1 MRAFNLYGDFDPA
14 TGAHF
19 RKHGM
24 PDDYVAYISAL
35 EAINVSRG
43 FSAALPVLNTKAK
56 PNERCSNPEPRS
68 D

>member
-14 TGAHF
+14 TGEHF

-24 PDDYVAYISAL
+24 PDDYVAYVSAL

-43 FSAALPVLNTKAK
+43 FGAALPVLNTRAK
-56 PNERCSNPEPRS
+56 PDADQAEPRS